1 MTGRGQFVSV
11 WRGPLI
17 VAAVITAVAHVPVT
31 GDHLDEAPYIG
42 ALFIALEVVS
52 AVVALVLLRR
62 DSRATAAVAVLI
74 GALAII
80 AYVVS
85 RSAGL
90 PQIEDDIGNWAEPLG
105 VVSITAEAG
114 MVLFGAAAMSRVGA
128 AAVRR
133 SVALAGSLALLIG
146 GLAAIHVAADAESET
161 GGDAMTTSVTTVLGS
176 PPVTLS
182 LGG

>member
-17 VAAVITAVAHVPVT
+17 VAAVITAAAHVPVT
-31 GDHLDEAPYIG
+31 GDHLGEAPYIG
-42 ALFIALEVVS
+42 ALFVALEVVS
-52 AVVALVLLRR
+52 TVVALALLWH
-62 DSRATAAVAVLI
+62 DSRGISAVAAVV
-74 GALAII
+74 GALAIV

-105 VVSITAEAG
+105 VVSMTAEAA
-114 MVLFGAAAMSRVGA
+114 MVVFGAASLSRAGA

-133 SVALAGSLALLIG
+133 PVAVAGSLALLIG
-146 GLAAIHVAADAESET
+146 GLAAIRVAAAAESET
-161 GGDAMTTSVTTVLGS
+161 GDGPMATSVTMALES
-176 PPVTLS
+176 PPVLPS
-182 LGG
+182 